1 MPVPHRRKSQGI
13 LSIVKSPMMLT
24 KVFDINFMFEKSK
37 TLLLWGFTPAVILSG
52 MLTEPAPA
60 SWFELINI
68 WQVYKNLIE
77 IMKTK
82 KKDERRAKERS
93 KNEIRGLGDWQKFPF
108 GFFFSF

>member
-1 MPVPHRRKSQGI
+1 MIFTDIEPGFIIVYILFNIMPVPHRRKSQGI

-37 TLLLWGFTPAVILSG
+37 TLLLWGFTPAVVLSG

-68 WQVYKNLIE
+68 W
-77 IMKTK
+77 
-82 KKDERRAKERS
+82 
-93 KNEIRGLGDWQKFPF
+93 
-108 GFFFSF
+108 